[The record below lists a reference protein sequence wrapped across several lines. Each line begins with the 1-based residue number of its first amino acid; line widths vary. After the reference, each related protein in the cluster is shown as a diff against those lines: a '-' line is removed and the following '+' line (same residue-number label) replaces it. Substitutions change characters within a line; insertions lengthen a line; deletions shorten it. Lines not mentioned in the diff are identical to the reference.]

1 MILER
6 RSFLT
11 LPGLTVAA
19 MAATTPPRP
28 VVQFTSDGLALSPLE
43 TSRLLA
49 SLAEQGKITAD
60 SYSQKGSVEE
70 LEKRFAADLGKERA
84 VFFPTGTLAN
94 HVAVR
99 LLARGRPKVLVQRE
113 SHLYNDCGDCA
124 QTLSALNL
132 VPLASGKATFTL
144 AEVEEVLAREGS
156 GRVEAPVSAMM
167 IESPV
172 RRKSGEM
179 FDFEEMKRITAFARQ
194 KGIGLHLDGARIY
207 LAAGFTGI
215 PSREYAALFDTVYVS
230 LYKYF
235 NAPSGAIL
243 AGPRQLLDAVFHMR
257 RMFGGGLNQCWP
269 FAAVALHYVEG
280 FADRYRRAVDTSE
293 RLFRMLEETGRFRIE
308 RIPNGSNIV
317 LLHLLKG
324 DRKSFVEKLATKGI
338 AVAVPPGMNACRLT
352 INESVI
358 RRSPEELAQAFVAAD
373 SALYSR

>member
-1 MILER
+1 MSIER
-6 RSFLT
+6 RSFLA

-19 MAATTPPRP
+19 MAATPPQP
-28 VVQFTSDGLALSPLE
+28 DVQFMSDGLRLSPLE
-43 TSRLLA
+43 TSHLLA

-60 SYSQKGSVEE
+60 SYSQQGSVEE

-94 HVAVR
+94 HIAVR

-132 VPLASGKATFTL
+132 VPLANGKATFTL
-144 AEVEEVLAREGS
+144 AEVEEMLAREAS
-156 GRVEAPVSAMM
+156 GRVEASVGAIM

-179 FDFEEMKRITAFARQ
+179 FDFVEMKRITAFARQ
-194 KGIGLHLDGARIY
+194 KGIGLHLDGARLY

-215 PSREYAALFDTVYVS
+215 PPRDYAALFDTVYVS

-243 AGPRQLLDAVFHMR
+243 AGPRQLLDSVFHIR

-269 FAAVALHYVEG
+269 FAAVAMHYFEG
-280 FADRYRRAVDTSE
+280 FAERYRRAVDTSE
-293 RLFRMLEETGRFRIE
+293 RLFRLLEETGRFRVE

-324 DRKSFVEKLATKGI
+324 ERKSLVENLARKGVAI
-338 AVAVPPGMNACRLT
+338 AAPPGTNACRLT
-352 INESVI
+352 INESIV
-358 RRSPEELAQAFVAAD
+358 RRSPEELSQAFVAAA
-373 SALYSR
+373 S